1 MSQKIIIK
9 QRSKGGET
17 EIRSHLHIVTSNS
30 ENDRKNKKEEKGKQR
45 QKRDQSTQR
54 IEGTHL
60 DEAKKRE
67 KPMREQKRMRWRR
80 RRRRERG
87 YKEMNEK
94 FKRLEIMERR
104 ERSNCTVG
112 SNKWTWESKRTIEH
126 SRYTNCP
133 SQIAQDTYIN

>member
-1 MSQKIIIK
+1 
-9 QRSKGGET
+9 
-17 EIRSHLHIVTSNS
+17 
-30 ENDRKNKKEEKGKQR
+30 
-45 QKRDQSTQR
+45 
-54 IEGTHL
+54 
-60 DEAKKRE
+60 
-67 KPMREQKRMRWRR
+67 MREQKRMRWRR

-112 SNKWTWESKRTIEH
+112 SNKWTWETKRTMEH

-133 SQIAQDTYIN
+133 SQTAQDTYIKSKSPKQPKEKTNKGRPKMKSPNPILNVNTKHKNKTKMKAQLE